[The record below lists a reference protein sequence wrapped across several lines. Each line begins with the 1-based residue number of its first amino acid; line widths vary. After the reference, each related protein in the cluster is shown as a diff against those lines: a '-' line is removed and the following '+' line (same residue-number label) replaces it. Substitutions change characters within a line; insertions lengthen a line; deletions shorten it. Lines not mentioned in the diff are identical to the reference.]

1 MSVISSWSVLVTLKN
16 NLILSGYGCAQNEDM
31 CSDDELVFLDDSD
44 DGTNDADMNW
54 SDLFEADNTEIG
66 NPLAPKKKQDKLLD
80 REQGITDTNWG
91 LNSLMTGMLK
101 PVTVCIERLQTTKQ
115 PIQHRV
121 KRELSKMIRDI
132 RRNYIPEHCNKPEYD
147 PVFQE
152 WQRTMMMPSLGKEK
166 LVSLLEN
173 ISKMYQKN

>member
-1 MSVISSWSVLVTLKN
+1 
-16 NLILSGYGCAQNEDM
+16 M
-31 CSDDELVFLDDSD
+31 CSDDESDDELVSLDDND
-44 DGTNDADMNW
+44 DGTNDGTNDW

-132 RRNYIPEHCNKPEYD
+132 RR
-147 PVFQE
+147 
-152 WQRTMMMPSLGKEK
+152 
-166 LVSLLEN
+166 
-173 ISKMYQKN
+173 